1 MRLAEQLRERGL
13 FVPGIRPP
21 TVPLGQS
28 LLRISLTAGHTAEHL
43 ERLLAALAELRPTL
57 LQSS

>member
-1 MRLAEQLRERGL
+1 MAIAQRLREQGL

-28 LLRISLTAGHTAEHL
+28 LLRISLTAGHTSEHT
-43 ERLLAALAELRPTL
+43 EWL
-57 LQSS
+57 LQALDLESRHPRP